1 MINSNNL
8 IFEFVVRLE
17 MSAGLLE
24 CFEYALPVIHPG
36 GHYVPA
42 SSAEKVYYQ
51 DFFLDQ
57 HQQKYDEKMIA
68 V

>member
-1 MINSNNL
+1 MVNVDL
-8 IFEFVVRLE
+8 IFGFVVVVE

-24 CFEYALPVIHPG
+24 CFEFALPVVHPG

-57 HQQKYDEKMIA
+57 HQQKYDEKVMA
-68 V
+68 M